1 MCHEIVLLH
10 VLCDLMFLS
19 FNLFLKLNLFHK
31 PGIMDQS
38 LSPKDMKVLS
48 VHATSVKMVSWK
60 IDPVLC
66 FCLIHALLINKII
79 ILIDSWY

>member
-1 MCHEIVLLH
+1 
-10 VLCDLMFLS
+10 
-19 FNLFLKLNLFHK
+19 
-31 PGIMDQS
+31 MDQS
-38 LSPKDMKVLS
+38 LFPKDMKVLS

>member
-1 MCHEIVLLH
+1 
-10 VLCDLMFLS
+10 
-19 FNLFLKLNLFHK
+19 
-31 PGIMDQS
+31 MDQS

-48 VHATSVKMVSWK
+48 VHATLVKMVSWK
-60 IDPVLC
+60 IGPVLC